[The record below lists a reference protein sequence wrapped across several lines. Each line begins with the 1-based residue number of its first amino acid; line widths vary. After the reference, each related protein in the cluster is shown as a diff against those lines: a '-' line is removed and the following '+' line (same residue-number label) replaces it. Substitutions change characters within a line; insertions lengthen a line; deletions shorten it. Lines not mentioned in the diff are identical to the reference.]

1 MKYIF
6 SYRRGQDRTLLVDTV
21 QNNNVKNKKKM
32 HLSEL
37 TGEWSAISTRLLKHN
52 FPLGLSPFT
61 EQDLSS
67 TSLLLGLFLNQ
78 ILEVSS

>member
-6 SYRRGQDRTLLVDTV
+6 SYRRGQDRTLLVDPV

-37 TGEWSAISTRLLKHN
+37 TGEWSAISTRLLSTT
-52 FPLGLSPFT
+52 FPLDCLR
-61 EQDLSS
+61 
-67 TSLLLGLFLNQ
+67 LLNKLFRVL
-78 ILEVSS
+78 LFSWGCF